1 MSSGRVVSSPGKPGR
16 NYIAWLRHA
25 TRPLSR
31 NRLVVCLLVC
41 SLAACTLPY
50 TGSPPLSAQA
60 TAPQPTNAA
69 GAAPTAAAPAPTL
82 TAPDTF
88 TPSQYRLVATL
99 DFAAHYLAVS
109 QRITYTNNT
118 AEALELIPLVVP
130 ISDELVTISSI
141 GYDRG
146 PEWSSHMA
154 DSGGLIELFLARPL
168 LPGEQLQVE
177 LEFAI
182 AVPERPTL
190 LGWSARQM
198 TLIDWYPFI
207 PPYDAETGWL
217 INEPTQQGEYLV
229 YESADFDVSIYT
241 VNAPSL
247 LHIAAP
253 SPARQ
258 ADGAYHYELQAARR
272 FVWAASGHYQAE
284 TLPAGEQRIPVTIY
298 YFEEE
303 RAAAQAALRTAV
315 ASLELYENLFGPYPY
330 ESLAIVECIF
340 PDGMEADGIFFLDM
354 GYFRRYDNTARNLLT
369 MLTAH
374 EVAHNWWYGAVGNDA
389 GNEPWLDEAMATYAE
404 LLYYEQAHPFD
415 LDWWW
420 EFRTNQWQPG
430 GAVDSTAYEL
440 PGFRP
445 YVNAVYLRGAQ
456 FLHAVRQQVGDQAFY
471 TFLKDYYAAYDRQIA
486 SGADFISLL
495 QQSTGQDVSEILEEY
510 FE

>member
-1 MSSGRVVSSPGKPGR
+1 MNSGRVALAS
-16 NYIAWLRHA
+16 
-25 TRPLSR
+25 
-31 NRLVVCLLVC
+31 LLVF
-41 SLAACTLPY
+41 LLTACNLPY
-50 TGSPPLSAQA
+50 TGSPALSTEAAA
-60 TAPQPTNAA
+60 TQPATPA
-69 GAAPTAAAPAPTL
+69 GAPDPTPTL
-82 TAPDTF
+82 SAPDTF

-109 QRITYTNNT
+109 QRISYTNNT
-118 AEALELIPLVVP
+118 DQALERVPLVVP
-130 ISDELVTISSI
+130 ISDELLSVSSI
-141 GYDRG
+141 EFDRG
-146 PEWSSHMA
+146 LEWSQHMTS
-154 DSGGLIELFLARPL
+154 SGGQIELLLARPL

-207 PPYDAETGWL
+207 PPYAADAGWM
-217 INEPTQQGEYLV
+217 INEPTQQGEHLV
-229 YESADFDVSIYT
+229 YESANFDVSIYT
-241 VNAPSL
+241 VNPPSL
-247 LHIAAP
+247 LQIAAP
-253 SPARQ
+253 APARQ
-258 ADGAYHYELQAARR
+258 EGGAYHYQLPNARR
-272 FVWAASGHYQAE
+272 FVWAAGGHYQAE
-284 TLPAGEQRIPVTIY
+284 TLHAGEQRIPVTIY

-315 ASLELYENLFGPYPY
+315 ASLELYETLFGAYPY

-340 PDGMEADGIFFLDM
+340 PDGMESDGIFFLDM
-354 GYFRRYDNTARNLLT
+354 WYFRRYDGTPRNLLT

-374 EVAHNWWYGAVGNDA
+374 EVAHNWWFGAVGNDA

-404 LLYYEQAHPFD
+404 LLYYEQAHPSD

-420 EFRTNQWQPG
+420 EFRINQWGPG

-445 YVNAVYLRGAQ
+445 YVNAVYLHGAQ

-471 TFLKDYYAAYDRQIA
+471 TFLKDYYAQYDGQIA
-486 SGADFISLL
+486 TQAGFVTLL
-495 QQSTGQDVSEILEEY
+495 EESTGQDVSALVAEY

>member
-1 MSSGRVVSSPGKPGR
+1 MNSLTKLLLYYFYPHPVPR
-16 NYIAWLRHA
+16 NNNFWVQRF
-25 TRPLSR
+25 
-31 NRLVVCLLVC
+31 LVACLLAC
-41 SLAACTLPY
+41 GLAACSLPY
-50 TGSPPLSAQA
+50 TGPPPLTPEA
-60 TAPQPTNAA
+60 TAATQPVS
-69 GAAPTAAAPAPTL
+69 TAAALTPTPAY

-109 QRITYTNNT
+109 QNITYTNNS
-118 AEALELIPLVVP
+118 AHALELIPIVVP
-130 ISDELVTISSI
+130 VSEELLTLTSLR
-141 GYDRG
+141 YDRG
-146 PEWSSHMA
+146 LEWGSHVDA
-154 DSGGLIELFLARPL
+154 SGGLIELFLARPL
-168 LPGEQLQVE
+168 LPGDELQVE

-182 AVPERPTL
+182 AIPERPVL

-207 PPYDAETGWL
+207 PPYDDDAGWL
-217 INEPTQQGEYLV
+217 VNEPTQQGEYLV

-241 VNAPSL
+241 VNAPAL
-247 LHIAAP
+247 LQIAAP
-253 SPARQ
+253 APAEQR
-258 ADGAYHYELQAARR
+258 DRAYHYQLHGARR

-284 TLPAGEQRIPVTIY
+284 TQLAGEQRIPVTIY

-340 PDGMEADGIFFLDM
+340 PDGMESDGIFFLDM
-354 GYFRRYDNTARNLLT
+354 GYFRRYDGTPRNLLT

-374 EVAHNWWYGAVGNDA
+374 EVAHSWWFGAVGNDA
-389 GNEPWLDEAMATYAE
+389 GQEPWLDEAMATYAE

-420 EFRTNQWQPG
+420 EFRIEQWQPD

-440 PGFRP
+440 PNFRP

-471 TFLKDYYAAYDRQIA
+471 TFLKDYYAAYDQQVA
-486 SGADFISLL
+486 HTAGFFALL
-495 QQSTGQDVSEILEEY
+495 QQSTGQDLSEIIGEY
-510 FE
+510 FANLE

>member
-1 MSSGRVVSSPGKPGR
+1 MSSGRVISAS
-16 NYIAWLRHA
+16 
-25 TRPLSR
+25 
-31 NRLVVCLLVC
+31 LLALL
-41 SLAACTLPY
+41 LAACNLPY
-50 TGSPPLSAQA
+50 TGPPPASDQVTPTAATSAA
-60 TAPQPTNAA
+60 DA
-69 GAAPTAAAPAPTL
+69 GSTAAPTPAF
-82 TAPDTF
+82 TAPDNF

-109 QRITYTNNT
+109 QRITYTNNS
-118 AEALELIPLVVP
+118 AHALELIPLVVP

-141 GYDRG
+141 RYDRG
-146 PEWSSHMA
+146 LEWNSHMA
-154 DSGGLIELFLARPL
+154 DSGGGIELLLARPL
-168 LPGEQLQVE
+168 LPGEQLEVE

-182 AVPERPTL
+182 AVPERPAL

-207 PPYDAETGWL
+207 PPYDAEGGWL
-217 INEPTQQGEYLV
+217 INQPTQQGEYLV
-229 YESADFDVSIYT
+229 YESADFDVSIYP

-247 LHIAAP
+247 LQIAAP

-258 ADGAYHYELQAARR
+258 ADGAYHYQLPNARR
-272 FVWAASGHYQAE
+272 FVWAASGHYQSE
-284 TLPAGEQRIPVTIY
+284 TLPAGQQRIPVTIY

-340 PDGMEADGIFFLDM
+340 PDGMESDGIFFLDM
-354 GYFRRYDNTARNLLT
+354 GYFRRYDGTARNLLT

-374 EVAHNWWYGAVGNDA
+374 EVAHSWWFGAVGNDA

-420 EFRTNQWQPG
+420 EFRINQWQPG
-430 GAVDSTAYEL
+430 GAVNSTAYEL

-456 FLHAVRQQVGDQAFY
+456 FLHAVRQQVGDEAFY
-471 TFLKDYYAAYDRQIA
+471 TFLKDYYAAYDQQIA
-486 SGADFISLL
+486 SGASFISLL
-495 QQSTGQDVSEILEEY
+495 EQSTGEDVSDLIAEY

>member
-1 MSSGRVVSSPGKPGR
+1 MNSGRVAAAS
-16 NYIAWLRHA
+16 
-25 TRPLSR
+25 
-31 NRLVVCLLVC
+31 LLVLL
-41 SLAACTLPY
+41 LAACNLPY
-50 TGSPPLSAQA
+50 TSTPLLQEATLVTSQPGTATSPAA
-60 TAPQPTNAA
+60 T
-69 GAAPTAAAPAPTL
+69 PTL
-82 TAPDTF
+82 AFTAPDVF
-88 TPSQYRLVATL
+88 TPTQYRLVATL

-109 QRITYTNNT
+109 QRITYTNNS
-118 AEALELIPLVVP
+118 AHALELIPLVVP
-130 ISDELVTISSI
+130 IADELVTISSI
-141 GYDRG
+141 RYDRG
-146 PEWSSHMA
+146 LEWNSHME
-154 DSGGLIELFLARPL
+154 DSGGSIELPLARPL

-207 PPYDAETGWL
+207 PPYDGESGWL

-247 LHIAAP
+247 LQIAAP
-253 SPARQ
+253 WPARQ
-258 ADGAYHYELQAARR
+258 ADGAYHYLLPSARR
-272 FVWAASGHYQAE
+272 FVWAASGHYQSE

-315 ASLELYENLFGPYPY
+315 ASLELYESLFGRYPY

-340 PDGMEADGIFFLDM
+340 PDGMESDGIFFLDM
-354 GYFRRYDNTARNLLT
+354 WYFRRYDGTARNLLT

-374 EVAHNWWYGAVGNDA
+374 EVAHSWWFGAVGNDA

-420 EFRTNQWQPG
+420 EFRINQWQPG

-445 YVNAVYLRGAQ
+445 YVDAVYLRGAQ

-471 TFLKDYYAAYDRQIA
+471 TFLKDYYAAYDQQIA
-486 SGADFISLL
+486 NGASFISLL
-495 QQSTGQDVSEILEEY
+495 EQSTGQDVSAIIAEY